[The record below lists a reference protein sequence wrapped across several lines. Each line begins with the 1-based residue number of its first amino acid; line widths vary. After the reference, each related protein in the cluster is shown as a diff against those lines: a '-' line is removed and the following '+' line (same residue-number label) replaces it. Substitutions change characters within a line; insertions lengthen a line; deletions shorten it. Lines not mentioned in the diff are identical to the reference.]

1 MEKRGLTI
9 QISNGDITQMP
20 GAGVGAGIG
29 LVVLSSDNSL
39 LDTVDSVVTSDHS
52 ITHCVTEDELAEQI
66 LAARCGVALI
76 DIAAVTDSPAE
87 LTRRLRQQ
95 FPDLVLVV
103 AGLAE
108 HQAALAAQIASGE
121 IYRFLHKP
129 VSAQRVRLFI
139 EAALRRHDE
148 EHAGIAATPVRP
160 AAERAP
166 RAGGPKR
173 AGSPPLAAIGAVIAV
188 VAAGIGWFAL
198 RDGDPPPAA
207 AADAPSSADAASVT
221 ERLKQADAAFE
232 RGELLAPAATSAATL
247 YQQVLASDPNDPRAL
262 AGMDRVVNSV
272 LTSAE
277 QSILAGRLDAAS
289 ASVEAAR
296 KLQPDNVRIEF
307 LNAQIGKERERA
319 LLARARTAAASGNL
333 GAAIAVLDGA
343 SSPPGGD
350 SLLSETRRSLEQ
362 QQVGERLRTLL
373 RQAGERLQRGALIE
387 PASDNAQFYLESART
402 LAPRDAAVLRFSQ
415 QFNNRLLGQAREAAG
430 RGDAPATERWLRAAA
445 DAGIEA
451 RDITAIRVQLAST
464 QNATK
469 SNEGSRLSALIS
481 QRITQGR
488 LLEPPQDSARH
499 WLDELQKVDSGGATW
514 AAARQ
519 ALQSAELA
527 EGRSAVSRGDAATAA
542 RMLADAES
550 LGAST
555 AELGALSAE
564 VTALRERE
572 RQQSTVI
579 GASALKRTRYV
590 EPVYPRAARDAGTSG
605 WVDLEFIVRTDGSIG
620 NARVVNSAPAEI
632 FDRAALD
639 AIAKWRFEPVVRDGK
654 PIDQRTR
661 LRLRFALE

>member
-1 MEKRGLTI
+1 M
-9 QISNGDITQMP
+9 
-20 GAGVGAGIG
+20 
-29 LVVLSSDNSL
+29 

-66 LAARCGVALI
+66 LDARCGVALI

-148 EHAGIAATPVRP
+148 EHAGIAAAPVRP
-160 AAERAP
+160 AERAP
-166 RAGGPKR
+166 RATGPKR
-173 AGSPPLAAIGAVIAV
+173 GNSPPLAATGAVIAV

-198 RDGDPPPAA
+198 RDDDPPPAA
-207 AADAPSSADAASVT
+207 AADTPASADAASVT

-232 RGELLAPAATSAATL
+232 RGELLTPAATSAATL

-343 SSPPGGD
+343 SSPAGGD

-373 RQAGERLQRGALIE
+373 RQAGERLQRGALIDRPPTMPSSTSKARGLSRRATPQCCASPNSSTTACWARRARQPGAVTRRPPSAGCGRPPM
-387 PASDNAQFYLESART
+387 PASKRATSPRFACSSPRRRMRRSPARARASAR
-402 LAPRDAAVLRFSQ
+402 
-415 QFNNRLLGQAREAAG
+415 
-430 RGDAPATERWLRAAA
+430 
-445 DAGIEA
+445 
-451 RDITAIRVQLAST
+451 
-464 QNATK
+464 
-469 SNEGSRLSALIS
+469 
-481 QRITQGR
+481 
-488 LLEPPQDSARH
+488 
-499 WLDELQKVDSGGATW
+499 
-514 AAARQ
+514 
-519 ALQSAELA
+519 
-527 EGRSAVSRGDAATAA
+527 
-542 RMLADAES
+542 
-550 LGAST
+550 
-555 AELGALSAE
+555 
-564 VTALRERE
+564 
-572 RQQSTVI
+572 
-579 GASALKRTRYV
+579 
-590 EPVYPRAARDAGTSG
+590 
-605 WVDLEFIVRTDGSIG
+605 
-620 NARVVNSAPAEI
+620 
-632 FDRAALD
+632 
-639 AIAKWRFEPVVRDGK
+639 
-654 PIDQRTR
+654 
-661 LRLRFALE
+661 

>member
-1 MEKRGLTI
+1 LEKRGLTI

-39 LDTVDSVVTSDHS
+39 LDTLDSVVTSDHS
-52 ITHCVTEDELAEQI
+52 IAHCLTEAELAEQI
-66 LAARCGVALI
+66 VAARCGVALI
-76 DIAAVTDSPAE
+76 DIAAVNDSPAE

-148 EHAGIAATPVRP
+148 EHAGIASAPVRP
-160 AAERAP
+160 VERAP
-166 RAGGPKR
+166 RAAGPKR
-173 AGSPPLAAIGAVIAV
+173 GSSPPLAAIGAVVAI
-188 VAAGIGWFAL
+188 VAAGIAWFAL
-198 RDGDPPPAA
+198 RDDDPQPAVTSNTPTA
-207 AADAPSSADAASVT
+207 ADAASVT
-221 ERLKQADAAFE
+221 DRLKQADAAFE
-232 RGELLAPAATSAATL
+232 RGDLLAPPASSAATL
-247 YQQVLASDPNDPRAL
+247 YQQVLASNPDDPRAL
-262 AGMDRVVNSV
+262 AGMDRVVNAV

-289 ASVEAAR
+289 TSVEAAR

-319 LLARARTAAASGNL
+319 LLARARAAAANGNL

-343 SSPPGGD
+343 SSPAGGD

-373 RQAGERLQRGALIE
+373 RQAGERMQRGALVE
-387 PASDNAQFYLESART
+387 PASDNAQFYIESART
-402 LAPRDAAVLRFSQ
+402 LAPRDAAVLRVAQ
-415 QFNNRLLGQAREAAG
+415 QFNNRLLAQAREAAG
-430 RGDAPATERWLRAAA
+430 RGDAAATERWLRAAA

-464 QNATK
+464 QNTTK
-469 SNEGSRLSALIS
+469 SNEGTRLSALIS

-499 WLDELQKVDSGGATW
+499 WLDELQKVDSGGPAW
-514 AAARQ
+514 LAARQ

-564 VTALRERE
+564 VSALRERE
-572 RQQSTVI
+572 RQQANVI

-605 WVDLEFIVRTDGSIG
+605 WVDLEFIVRPDGSTS
-620 NARVVNSAPAEI
+620 NARVINSAPAEI
-632 FDRAALD
+632 FDRAALE
-639 AIAKWRFEPVVRDGK
+639 AIGKWRFEPVVRDGK
-654 PIDQRTR
+654 PVDQRTR
-661 LRLRFALE
+661 LRMRFALE

>member
-39 LDTVDSVVTSDHS
+39 LDTLDSVVTSDHS
-52 ITHCVTEDELAEQI
+52 ITHCLTEAELAEQI
-66 LAARCGVALI
+66 FAARCGVALI

-108 HQAALAAQIASGE
+108 HQAALATQIASGE

-148 EHAGIAATPVRP
+148 EHAGIAAAPPRPV
-160 AAERAP
+160 ERAP
-166 RAGGPKR
+166 RAAGPKR
-173 AGSPPLAAIGAVIAV
+173 DGSPPLAVIVAAVAV
-188 VAAGIGWFAL
+188 VAAAIGWFAL
-198 RDGDPPPAA
+198 RDGEPPPATA
-207 AADAPSSADAASVT
+207 AATPGAADAASVT
-221 ERLKQADAAFE
+221 ETLKQADAAFE
-232 RGELLAPAATSAATL
+232 RGELLTPAATSAATL
-247 YQQVLASDPNDPRAL
+247 YQQVLASNPDDPRAL
-262 AGMDRVVNSV
+262 AGMDRVVNAV

-362 QQVGERLRTLL
+362 QQVGERLRILL

-402 LAPRDAAVLRFSQ
+402 LAPRDPAVLRFAQ
-415 QFNNRLLGQAREAAG
+415 QFNNRLLGQARDAAG
-430 RGDAPATERWLRAAA
+430 RGDAAATERWLRAAA

-469 SNEGSRLSALIS
+469 SSEGSRFSALIS

-488 LLEPPQDSARH
+488 LLEPAQDSARH
-499 WLDELQKVDSGGATW
+499 WLDELQKVDGGGSTW
-514 AAARQ
+514 LAARQ

-542 RMLADAES
+542 RMLADAEA

-564 VTALRERE
+564 ITALRERE
-572 RQQSTVI
+572 RQQSSVI
-579 GASALKRTRYV
+579 GASSLKRTRYV
-590 EPVYPRAARDAGTSG
+590 EPVYPRGARDAGTSG
-605 WVDLEFIVRTDGSIG
+605 WVDLEFIVRTDGSTS
-620 NARVVNSAPAEI
+620 NARVINSAPAEV

-639 AIAKWRFEPVVRDGK
+639 AIGKWRFEPVLRDGR
-654 PIDQRTR
+654 PVEQRAR
-661 LRLRFALE
+661 LRMRFALE

>member
-39 LDTVDSVVTSDHS
+39 LDTVESVVTSDHS
-52 ITHCVTEDELAEQI
+52 ITHCVTEDELAEQV

-103 AGLAE
+103 AGRAE

-148 EHAGIAATPVRP
+148 EHAGIAAAPVRP
-160 AAERAP
+160 AERAP
-166 RAGGPKR
+166 RATGQKR
-173 AGSPPLAAIGAVIAV
+173 GNSPPLAAIGAVIAV

-198 RDGDPPPAA
+198 RDDEPPPAA
-207 AADAPSSADAASVT
+207 AADTPASADAASIT
-221 ERLKQADAAFE
+221 DRLKQADAAFE

-343 SSPPGGD
+343 SSPAGGD

-402 LAPRDAAVLRFSQ
+402 LAPRDAAVLRFAQ

-430 RGDAPATERWLRAAA
+430 RGDAPATERWLRAAT

-469 SNEGSRLSALIS
+469 SSEGSRLSALIS

-564 VTALRERE
+564 ITALRERE
-572 RQQSTVI
+572 RQQTTVI

-605 WVDLEFIVRTDGSIG
+605 WVDLEFIVRPDGTIS

-654 PIDQRTR
+654 PVDQRTR
-661 LRLRFALE
+661 LRLRFAAE